1 MNPLRTMPC
10 LPLLVVA
17 IISHSAYAQTYPSQ
31 TVRIVVP
38 FAAGSITDGF
48 ARVLGPKL
56 KDIWHQDVIVEN
68 RPGYPGTASVARS
81 APDGYTLL
89 LTSNG
94 HTIANAINKS
104 PSFDPVKDFAGIT
117 KIATV
122 PQVLIVP
129 INSPVTTVQQFIDL
143 AKAKP
148 GTLNYATA
156 GVASQAY
163 LAAQVFMT
171 TAGISLNHVP
181 YRGGA
186 EATTSTIRGDSDFTL
201 TTVQIA
207 KDFAETSKARII
219 AVGSPERLKELPDVP
234 TIAESGLPAFK
245 FESWF
250 GLMVPAKTPEPII
263 AKINRDVTAVLE
275 MADVRKVFSDYSTI
289 PATSTSDEFNA
300 VIAADTERNTKI
312 VRDANPASN

>member
-1 MNPLRTMPC
+1 MNPLKTVPY

-17 IISHSAYAQTYPSQ
+17 FISHDACAQTYPSQ

-38 FAAGSITDGF
+38 FNAGSITDGF
-48 ARVLGPKL
+48 ARVLSTKL

-68 RPGYPGTASVARS
+68 RPGYPGTASVARA

-89 LTSNG
+89 VTSNG
-94 HTIANAINKS
+94 HTIANAVNKS
-104 PSFDPVKDFAGIT
+104 PSFDPVKDFAGVT

-129 INSPVTTVQQFIDL
+129 ITLPVTTVQQFIDL

-148 GTLNYATA
+148 GTLNFATA
-156 GVASQAY
+156 GIASQAY

-186 EATTSTIRGDSDFTL
+186 EATTATIRGDSDFTL
-201 TTVQIA
+201 TSVQVA

-219 AVGSPERLKELPDVP
+219 AVGTPERLKELPDVP
-234 TIAESGLPAFK
+234 TIAELGLPAFK

-250 GLMVPAKTPEPII
+250 GLMVPAKTPAPII
-263 AKINRDVTAVLE
+263 AKINRDVMAVLE
-275 MADVRKVFSDYSTI
+275 MADVRKVFNDYSTV
-289 PATSTSDEFNA
+289 PATSTPEEFDA

-312 VRDANPASN
+312 VRDANPDSN